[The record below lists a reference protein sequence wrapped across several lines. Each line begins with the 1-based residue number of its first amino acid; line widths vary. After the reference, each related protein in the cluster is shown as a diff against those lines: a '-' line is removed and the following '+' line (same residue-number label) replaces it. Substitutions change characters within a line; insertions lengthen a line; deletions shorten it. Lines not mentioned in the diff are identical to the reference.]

1 MSSSEENPPTIK
13 VLHFID
19 SGGLYGAEKMLLALV
34 SEQVN
39 QGISP
44 MILSA
49 GELDEPEKA
58 LEAEA
63 KKLGL
68 PIKPWRMKPGFN
80 LKSTRDIVS
89 WAQAEGYTHFHSHG
103 FKFNVL
109 LALLSLVG
117 LSQKLITTVHGYVGG
132 KRFSKLWVYE
142 VLDGLALWRFNK
154 VVVVSEPMLEIPVIR
169 RLPSKR
175 IKVVGN
181 GIAANYERA
190 KLPADIA
197 EFTAGYEKCLIA
209 IGRLSYEKGFGY
221 LIDVMADVSR
231 QDKINDVG
239 LVIVGEGGLREDL
252 CAMIKSHGLTNV
264 MMAGYRED
272 AGLLLNSFDAL
283 VMPSLTEGMPI
294 TLLEAMRAVV
304 PVCASRVGG
313 IPSTLSEDSAYLI
326 EPASKVS
333 LKKAIVEILNSDGPS
348 IRARNALEI
357 FKNEGDAK
365 IMGERYKRIY
375 SE

>member
-1 MSSSEENPPTIK
+1 MSASEENSPTIK

-89 WAQAEGYTHFHSHG
+89 WAQANGYTHFHSHG

-142 VLDGLALWRFNK
+142 ILDGLALWRFNK
-154 VVVVSEPMLEIPVIR
+154 VVVVSEPMLSLSVIK
-169 RLPSKR
+169 RLPKSK
-175 IKVVGN
+175 ITTINN
-181 GIAANYERA
+181 GISLNPKPVSLPHDISEFCKKYEYSI
-190 KLPADIA
+190 IA
-197 EFTAGYEKCLIA
+197 V
-209 IGRLSYEKGFGY
+209 GRLSPEKGFNY
-221 LIDVMADVSR
+221 LLDAVSNLESSTR
-231 QDKINDVG
+231 KSLAV
-239 LVIVGEGGLREDL
+239 VIVGEGPCRDSLELSVRASGMD
-252 CAMIKSHGLTNV
+252 NV
-264 MMAGYRED
+264 MLAGYREN
-272 AGLLLNSFDAL
+272 AGEFMEFFDAL
-283 VMPSLTEGMPI
+283 LMPSLTEGLPI
-294 TLLEAMRAVV
+294 TLLEAMRAKVAI
-304 PVCASRVGG
+304 CASRVGG
-313 IPSTLSEDSAYLI
+313 IPSVLSEEGGCLI
-326 EPASKVS
+326 EPRNENDIAIFIDRLVS
-333 LKKAIVEILNSDGPS
+333 DREAVRVSNNRNRNIFEKNYSSHVMAEKYKKSV
-348 IRARNALEI
+348 
-357 FKNEGDAK
+357 
-365 IMGERYKRIY
+365 Y
-375 SE
+375 